1 MNSRIS
7 ANAGWLVVL
16 IPCVL
21 LGACSKKEVPPA
33 AAPPEPTAAPAP
45 ATAPSQVTLSG
56 ASGSKVTGNLALAA
70 TTDGVSISGQIIG
83 LPPNS
88 EHGFHVHE
96 TGDCSAPDAKSA
108 GEHLNPTQAMHGGPS
123 TTQRHLGDLP
133 NVQADASGMASIST
147 TLAGATLHD
156 GGANDLMGKALI
168 VHAKRDDYATQPSG
182 DSGDRIACGVI
193 S

>member
-1 MNSRIS
+1 MCRCGPTGLS
-7 ANAGWLVVL
+7 
-16 IPCVL
+16 P
-21 LGACSKKEVPPA
+21 ACHWA

-45 ATAPSQVTLSG
+45 ATVPTQVTLSG
-56 ASGSKVTGNLALAA
+56 ASGSKVTGDLALAA
-70 TTDGVSISGQIIG
+70 TNDGVSISGQIIG

-96 TGDCSAPDAKSA
+96 TGDCSAPNAKSA

-123 TTQRHLGDLP
+123 ATQRHLGDLP

-147 TLAGATLHD
+147 TIAGATLRD

-168 VHAKRDDYATQPSG
+168 VHAKRDDYVTQPSG

-193 S
+193 R